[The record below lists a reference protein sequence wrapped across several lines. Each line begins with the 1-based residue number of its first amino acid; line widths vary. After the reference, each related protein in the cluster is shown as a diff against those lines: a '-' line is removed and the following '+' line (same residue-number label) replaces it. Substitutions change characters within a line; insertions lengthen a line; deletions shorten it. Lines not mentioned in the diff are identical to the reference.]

1 MLDEDTA
8 GKAVELA
15 AYWPCLRAYL
25 ESRANETARV
35 VVVSTAGR
43 ADLPGADDA
52 PVADVTYLADRP
64 PPPCVS
70 CVLFVFAT
78 SAAMACCLLFEG
90 LMTQRPRE
98 TYYRRDQTR
107 QRCARR
113 RATPRSNAHVDAIA
127 RDLDVM
133 ASATAIFFSP
143 ASSMALLGAALA
155 PEDVHLFEVCF
166 AASFCPFSICCS
178 RDLRRR
184 PLARSLLRSRA
195 RGPPTREIPP
205 RRHRRDLTSS
215 RTHAGAEPREGLRG
229 RGRRM
234 PPAEEPQAGRRRVY
248 GVVAV
253 VASELTQVTTF

>member
-1 MLDEDTA
+1 
-8 GKAVELA
+8 
-15 AYWPCLRAYL
+15 
-25 ESRANETARV
+25 
-35 VVVSTAGR
+35 
-43 ADLPGADDA
+43 
-52 PVADVTYLADRP
+52 
-64 PPPCVS
+64 
-70 CVLFVFAT
+70 
-78 SAAMACCLLFEG
+78 
-90 LMTQRPRE
+90 
-98 TYYRRDQTR
+98 
-107 QRCARR
+107 
-113 RATPRSNAHVDAIA
+113 
-127 RDLDVM
+127 M

-166 AASFCPFSICCS
+166 AASFCPLRFVVLGTCAGAHGLGAYFGAAPAG
-178 RDLRRR
+178 LRR
-184 PLARSLLRSRA
+184 
-195 RGPPTREIPP
+195 EKPP